1 MTPHGSDGRADARPH
16 GVATSRAGP
25 CPPVSLPPVTEPR
38 TLAYVGVPFDGAATL
53 GWPGARYAPD
63 EVRANLDWMKMRI
76 EDGQIYWIDRD
87 LVVPFS
93 PEQLID
99 AGDAEVVPHDLM
111 ATLEAAR
118 RATAHQ
124 VSVGRVPV
132 VVGGDDSILFPVVA
146 GVHDTVT
153 GSVAVVHFDAHLD
166 LTDGNP
172 RQGTHS
178 QSSGMRRALE
188 LERVDPRQCVQVGT
202 RNFNFPSSKAFIDQV
217 GLTEISAA
225 TVLRIGADETM
236 QRIFEVVGGADHL
249 VVCLDIDVL
258 DPAHAPGVGWHE
270 PGGLNTRMLLDLLI
284 GLAPNASALVLN
296 EVNPMTDSR
305 SQTSILAAN
314 LVFQFA
320 VAAVQ

>member
-1 MTPHGSDGRADARPH
+1 MT
-16 GVATSRAGP
+16 
-25 CPPVSLPPVTEPR
+25 R
-38 TLAYVGVPFDGAATL
+38 TLAFIGVPFDGAATL

-63 EVRANLDWMKMRI
+63 EVRRNLEWMKMRV
-76 EDGQIYWIDRD
+76 EDRHIYWIDRD
-87 LVVPFS
+87 EIVPFD
-93 PEQLID
+93 PDQFID
-99 AGDAEVVPHDLM
+99 AGDADVVPHDLM
-111 ATLEAAR
+111 ATLEATR
-118 RATAHQ
+118 VATAAQ
-124 VSVGRVPV
+124 VTRQRVPI

-146 GVHDTVT
+146 GTHDVVS

-188 LERVDPRQCVQVGT
+188 LERVDPAACVQVGT
-202 RNFNFPSSKAFIDQV
+202 RNFNFPSSKRFIDSV
-217 GLTEISAA
+217 GLTEIPAA
-225 TVLRIGADETM
+225 AVLSDGAGATLE
-236 QRIFEVVGGADHL
+236 RVLGIVGSADHL
-249 VVCLDIDVL
+249 VVAVDIDVL

-270 PGGLNTRMLLDLLI
+270 PGGLTTRMLLDLLV
-284 GLAPNASALVLN
+284 GLAPSASALVLN

-320 VAAVQ
+320 VAAQ